1 MGSTFSVTLVN
12 KAETSNL
19 WRLYNY
25 CVLIDY
31 LINKIQKEYKALDK
45 VLEKLSE
52 KQLKANQEI
61 PII

>member
-1 MGSTFSVTLVN
+1 
-12 KAETSNL
+12 
-19 WRLYNY
+19 
-25 CVLIDY
+25 LIDY